1 MALEFVH
8 SAVEYTRN
16 LKVNGKNKALSWVAF
31 SGYVHANQE
40 KYPNLLASMSSTLER
55 GIPNDVIEE

>member
-8 SAVEYTRN
+8 CAVEYTRD
-16 LKVNGKNKALSWVAF
+16 LKVNGKNKALSWLAF

-40 KYPNLLASMSSTLER
+40 QYPHLHEMMVHQLQRDTSPSENE
-55 GIPNDVIEE
+55 

>member
-8 SAVEYTRN
+8 SAVEYTRD
-16 LKVNGKNKALSWVAF
+16 LKVNGKNHALSWLAF

-40 KYPNLLASMSSTLER
+40 QYPNLFAFMAQSFNNDSTGE
-55 GIPNDVIEE
+55 